1 MKSVTVAKLKAT
13 LSEYLARV
21 KAGEEV
27 IVTERGKPIARIVP
41 LARDQAAVPAHLL
54 ELARAGLVRLGSGKL
69 PERFWRMSRPADPRG
84 AGLKALLEKR
94 RGLVGNAD
102 RMLLRLRKAA
112 TRRDSHTRPGEPG
125 PRGRGAPGRRVDRD
139 AARPP
144 DPRPGRTRPSP
155 APVARGGR
163 SATCRGT
170 AVGRWPGGPS
180 RLRLPRPA
188 TPGSRIARRLSGV
201 AGARL
206 KASRKR

>member
-84 AGLKALLEKR
+84 AGLKALLEER
-94 RGLVGNAD
+94 
-102 RMLLRLRKAA
+102 
-112 TRRDSHTRPGEPG
+112 E
-125 PRGRGAPGRRVDRD
+125 
-139 AARPP
+139 
-144 DPRPGRTRPSP
+144 
-155 APVARGGR
+155 GGR
-163 SATCRGT
+163 
-170 AVGRWPGGPS
+170 
-180 RLRLPRPA
+180 
-188 TPGSRIARRLSGV
+188 
-201 AGARL
+201 
-206 KASRKR
+206 